1 VRPATALP
9 SHYGEWDLNP
19 AEFPL
24 IIGREFKN
32 DLYAGLGKKARH
44 GRVSSACH
52 QNVWVRVLLQWEQS
66 GDTDLLLLNEPEE
79 GGYEGNFL
87 DPHLD
92 ALPIIGTAT
101 DDQKGSDSRLLEQ
114 SHRSGRPLRH
124 SVRSR
129 SK

>member
-19 AEFPL
+19 TEFPL
-24 IIGREFKN
+24 IIGKELEN
-32 DLYAGLGKKARH
+32 DLYAGLGKKHAT
-44 GRVSSACH
+44 GESA
-52 QNVWVRVLLQWEQS
+52 VLAIKMLGFGCSFNRNQS

-92 ALPIIGTAT
+92 ALGGIVTAT
-101 DDQKGSDSRLLEQ
+101 DDPKRSDSRRLEQ
-114 SHRSGRPLRH
+114 SHRSGG
-124 SVRSR
+124 
-129 SK
+129 